1 LDDRV
6 TGSAV
11 VGDAAVGA
19 GEGLPGSAGVGIS
32 VGGAAPPALSPFEL
46 PSALSSFELPS
57 FTCARSLSSKKYDPS
72 SELYSH
78 ATSFH
83 SQAAQTKRENSLSAV
98 PYTFSSHSGNVFP
111 FAPAVFPAL
120 TLYQCN

>member
-19 GEGLPGSAGVGIS
+19 GEGLPGTAGVGIS

-46 PSALSSFELPS
+46 PSALSSFA
-57 FTCARSLSSKKYDPS
+57 CARSLSSKEYDPS

-83 SQAAQTKRENSLSAV
+83 SQAAQTKRENSLSAA
-98 PYTFSSHSGNVFP
+98 PYTFPSHSGNVFP